1 MKNYL
6 QFLESINQKI
16 YYHGSGTPIVGKF
29 KPTESK
35 RGLTGQIYK
44 NQIYFFT
51 DDIRVAEIF
60 AKDRSTDGKGFIT
73 KVYLSVSNTLD
84 LSEDEDFVMDFLHDK
99 LFPEET
105 NWMELDSDLD
115 LEQVWTWFDDPE
127 VVEKVKGMGYDSVK
141 LAEPILDST
150 SIGVFDPDKIHIIS

>member
-1 MKNYL
+1 M
-6 QFLESINQKI
+6 
-16 YYHGSGTPIVGKF
+16 TPILLDENQRYIITVQEIPLLER
-29 KPTESK
+29 PTESK
-35 RGLTGQIYK
+35 RGISGQIYK

-51 DDIRVAEIF
+51 DDIRVAKIF

-73 KVYLSVSNTLD
+73 EVYLSVSNTLD
-84 LSEDEDFVMDFLHDK
+84 LSEDVDFVTDFLHDK
-99 LFPEET
+99 LFPEQT
-105 NWMELDSDLD
+105 NWDERFELD

>member
-6 QFLESINQKI
+6 QFLESINQKKI

-35 RGLTGQIYK
+35 RGLTGQVYK

-73 KVYLSVSNTLD
+73 RVYLSVSNTLD
-84 LSEDEDFVMDFLHDK
+84 LSEDEDFVDEFLKNK
-99 LFPEET
+99 LFPEQKE
-105 NWMELDSDLD
+105 WEGDVY

>member
-6 QFLESINQKI
+6 QFLESINQKKI

-35 RGLTGQIYK
+35 RGLTGQVYK

-73 KVYLSVSNTLD
+73 RVYLSVSNTLD
-84 LSEDEDFVMDFLHDK
+84 LSEDEDFVDEFLKNK
-99 LFPEET
+99 LFPEQKE
-105 NWMELDSDLD
+105 WEGDVY

-150 SIGVFDPDKIHIIS
+150 SIGVSHPDKIHIIS